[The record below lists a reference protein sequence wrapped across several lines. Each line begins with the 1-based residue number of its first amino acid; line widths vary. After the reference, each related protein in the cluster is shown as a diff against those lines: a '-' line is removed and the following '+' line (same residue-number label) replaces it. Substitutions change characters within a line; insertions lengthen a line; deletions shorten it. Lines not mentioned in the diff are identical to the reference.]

1 VIIHELDKIDPPHN
15 KPPPIEI
22 DTAQPQVLVP
32 ADSPP
37 TMRVTDAKL
46 DEHPHVAFELHE

>member
-1 VIIHELDKIDPPHN
+1 
-15 KPPPIEI
+15 

-37 TMRVTDAKL
+37 TIRVTDAAL
-46 DEHPHVAFELHE
+46 DEHPHATVELHE